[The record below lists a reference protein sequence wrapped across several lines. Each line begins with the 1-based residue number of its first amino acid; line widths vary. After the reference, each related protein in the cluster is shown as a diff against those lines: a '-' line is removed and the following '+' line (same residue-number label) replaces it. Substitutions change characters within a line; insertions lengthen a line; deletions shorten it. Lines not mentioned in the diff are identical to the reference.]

1 MIKVNLVG
9 AGRKKEEVG
18 FKVPM
23 PANFTPVLLIIIILG
38 AAGGGYWWYWGL
50 SSKLA
55 DLDSKKAQ
63 AEKQKAALDAVIKAD
78 QVYETRKKVLE
89 NRVKIVENLQKNQQS
104 PVVVLDQLADAIDRT
119 HFVWLSNLDQK
130 DAILNMTGTGTS
142 LNAIADF
149 YSNLNATGYFK
160 NVDQGTATQDAAGNW
175 SFTLRC
181 EFSPPRGL
189 SSTASTPQPAAGGN

>member
-9 AGRKKEEVG
+9 AGRKKEKVG

-23 PANFTPVLLIIIILG
+23 PTNFTPVLLIIIVLG
-38 AAGGGYWWYWGL
+38 TAGGGYWWYWSL

-55 DLDSKKAQ
+55 DLDKRKAQ
-63 AEKQKAALDAVIKAD
+63 AEQQKAALDAVIKAD
-78 QVYETRKKVLE
+78 QVYETRKKILE

-160 NVDQGTATQDAAGNW
+160 NVDQGTASQDAAGNW

-181 EFSPPRGL
+181 EFSPPRNP
-189 SSTASTPQPAAGGN
+189 APTPQPTAGGN